1 MKILVDIDELQQQG
15 VVSPEMAAALRQHAL
30 KDTGS
35 TAINI
40 LLAFGAIAVAAGLVA
55 FTQTMGFTDS
65 QGAGLSAL
73 LGAAFIA
80 AGFGARSQMQA
91 LWGKLG
97 SIWMVVGAL
106 VLAGSLG
113 FLSSHPLIASLLAA
127 AIFGGVAWAAGS
139 RLLAA
144 LVPLALESAIGGS
157 TGYWTACYEIV
168 VREPTITILLFAVLA
183 LAGWLAVQRL
193 VGLQQALALAFT
205 RVSII
210 LVNFGFWIGSL
221 WGDSPGHL
229 WKAPEGDYESYLH
242 PQIPQLAFVVGWA
255 LALLAAG
262 FWAAQN
268 GRRFLVNTAATFGA
282 IHLYTQWFERFG
294 ADPLS
299 VMLGGLATIGIGLGL
314 WRYNRKAIEG

>member
-1 MKILVDIDELQQQG
+1 MKILVDIDELQEQG
-15 VVSPEMAAALRQHAL
+15 IVTPEMAAQLRDHAL

-40 LLAFGAIAVAAGLVA
+40 LLALGAVAVAAGLVTL
-55 FTQTMGFTDS
+55 TQS
-65 QGAGLSAL
+65 AGLSAA

-80 AGFGARSQMQA
+80 GGYAARTKMQE

-106 VLAGSLG
+106 TLAGSIGYITDKPLLG
-113 FLSSHPLIASLLAA
+113 SLLAA
-127 AIFGGVAWAAGS
+127 GIFGGVAWVAGS

-144 LVPLALESAIGGS
+144 LVPLALESSIGGS
-157 TGYWTACYEIV
+157 TGYWTACYEIM
-168 VREPTITILLFAVLA
+168 VREPTLTIILFAVLA
-183 LAGWLAVQRL
+183 LVGWLAVQRL
-193 VGLQQALALAFT
+193 KGLQEALALAFT
-205 RVSII
+205 RMCII

-229 WKAPEGDYESYLH
+229 WRNPNESDYDAYLH
-242 PQIPQLAFVVGWA
+242 PQIPETAFVVGWA

-262 FWAAQN
+262 FWGAQN
-268 GRRFLVNTAATFGA
+268 GRRFLVNTVATFGA

-294 ADPLS
+294 ADPVS
-299 VMLGGLATIGIGLGL
+299 VMLAGVATIAIGLGL
-314 WRYNRKAIEG
+314 WRYNHKVLGQA

>member
-1 MKILVDIDELQQQG
+1 MKHLIDVDALLEQG
-15 VVSPEMAAALRQHAL
+15 LITADTATMLRDHAL

-55 FTQTMGFTDS
+55 LTQS
-65 QGAGLSAL
+65 AGLSMV
-73 LGAAFIA
+73 LGALFIA
-80 AGFGARSQMQA
+80 GGYVARSQMQA

-106 VLAGSLG
+106 ILAASIGYITDKPMIGSVLAAL
-113 FLSSHPLIASLLAA
+113 
-127 AIFGGVAWAAGS
+127 IFGGVAWVAGS

-168 VREPTITILLFAVLA
+168 VREPTLTIVLFAVLA
-183 LAGWLAVQRL
+183 LVGWLVVQNL
-193 VGLQQALALAFT
+193 KGLQEALALAFT
-205 RVSII
+205 RMSII

-221 WGDSPGHL
+221 WGDSPGHM
-229 WKAPEGDYESYLH
+229 WRHAAESDGSNDSYYLV
-242 PQIPQLAFVVGWA
+242 PQIPQFAFVVGWA
-255 LALLAAG
+255 LTLLAAG
-262 FWAAQN
+262 AWGAKN
-268 GRRFLVNTAATFGA
+268 GRRFMVNTAATFGG
-282 IHLYTQWFERFG
+282 IHLYTQWFERLG

-299 VMLGGLATIGIGLGL
+299 VMLAGVATIAIGLGL
-314 WRYNRKAIEG
+314 WRYNRSVLSNA

>member
-1 MKILVDIDELQQQG
+1 MKHLVDVDALLAEG
-15 VVSPEMAAALRQHAL
+15 VISSETAEVLRTHAL

-55 FTQTMGFTDS
+55 LTQS
-65 QGAGLSAL
+65 AGLSMV
-73 LGAAFIA
+73 LGALFIA
-80 AGFGARSQMQA
+80 GGYVARSQMQA

-106 VLAGSLG
+106 VLAASIGYITDKPMIGSV
-113 FLSSHPLIASLLAA
+113 LAA
-127 AIFGGVAWAAGS
+127 LIFGGVAWVAGS

-168 VREPTITILLFAVLA
+168 VREPTLTIVLFAVLA
-183 LAGWLAVQRL
+183 LVGWLVVQNL
-193 VGLQQALALAFT
+193 KGLQEALALAFT
-205 RVSII
+205 RMSII

-221 WGDSPGHL
+221 WGDSPGHI
-229 WKAPEGDYESYLH
+229 WRDPTSSDYESWLH
-242 PQIPQLAFVVGWA
+242 PQVPALTFVVGWA

-262 FWAAQN
+262 AWGAKN
-268 GRRFLVNTAATFGA
+268 GRRFMVNTAATFGG
-282 IHLYTQWFERFG
+282 IHLYTQWFERLG

-299 VMLGGLATIGIGLGL
+299 VMLAGVATIAIGLGL
-314 WRYNRKAIEG
+314 WRYNRSVLSNA